1 MLRILDWLL
10 IGGALFIPYLLIG
23 GAIIALLLPGG
34 GGGGDESPVEYIVTV
49 TRK

>member
-1 MLRILDWLL
+1 MLRLLDRLL

-34 GGGGDESPVEYIVTV
+34 GGGGDDSPVEYIVTV